1 MKKDDRTACYTINVN
16 GLNIITLGQ
25 KAEFDSYMQ
34 KDRLRTKLLNG
45 I

>member
-1 MKKDDRTACYTINVN
+1 MKKDDRIACYTINTN

-25 KAEFDSYMQ
+25 KAELYYMP
-34 KDRLRTKLLNG
+34 KDRLRTKLLSG